1 MTLRL
6 HRGFATACAAALL
19 LSVAAVGAGAQPL
32 ADHSIEVAGETLHFT
47 IRGFPPNAQHVEPDT
62 PLEPTSALNTAKLLN
77 RFMTAGR
84 LEDAALL
91 SNAPRRRFE
100 VLREYRQ
107 AVGEEG
113 FRQVYTEYFLP
124 ENRLVAEVTM
134 AGHSLL
140 VWHLKS
146 RDRYAGQYYV
156 RVEGK
161 MLMDDTPGETR
172 TQLAR
177 LLDAIRSGKLAIP
190 ISLQ

>member
-1 MTLRL
+1 MKFLRQ
-6 HRGFATACAAALL
+6 RRFVAACAAALL
-19 LSVAAVGAGAQPL
+19 SLATIGANAQPL
-32 ADHSIEVAGETLHFT
+32 ADHTLEVAGETLHFS
-47 IRGFPPNAQHVEPDT
+47 IRGFPPNAQHVEPDA
-62 PLEPTSALNTAKLLN
+62 PLEPSSALNTAKLLN

-84 LEDAALL
+84 IEDAALL

-100 VLREYRQ
+100 VLRDYRQ

-113 FRQVYTEYFLP
+113 FRHVYAQYFLP

-134 AGHSLL
+134 ADHSLL

-156 RVEGK
+156 RVEEK

-172 TQLAR
+172 TRLAR
-177 LLDAIRSGKLAIP
+177 LLDAIRTGKLAVP
-190 ISLQ
+190 IATQ

>member
-1 MTLRL
+1 MSVRR
-6 HRGFATACAAALL
+6 HRRFTMACAVALL
-19 LSVAAVGAGAQPL
+19 LSGTATGANAQPL
-32 ADHSIEVAGETLHFT
+32 ADHTFEVAGETLHFS
-47 IRGFPPNAQHVEPDT
+47 IRGFPPNAQHVEPDA

-84 LEDAALL
+84 IEDAALL

-100 VLREYRQ
+100 VLRDYRQ

-113 FRQVYTEYFLP
+113 FRQVYAQYFLP
-124 ENRLVAEVTM
+124 ENRLIAEVGM

-146 RDRYAGQYYV
+146 KDRYAGQYYV

-172 TQLAR
+172 TRLAR
-177 LLDAIRSGKLAIP
+177 LLDAIRAGKLAVP
-190 ISLQ
+190 IAPQ